1 MGYHHAPCPA
11 LPCAAR
17 LALSRSLACF
27 ASCDPPRLSLR
38 ARLVSVRCAALG
50 PSAALA
56 LPFGLRGVCP
66 RLRLVGSPPAS
77 RLRIYKARSL
87 AAALPRPPVRGS
99 SSPCQPAHAL
109 RPARCSRALF
119 RSACASRQ
127 PRGARCVP
135 VFGLRGLPS
144 LARSLFSG

>member
-1 MGYHHAPCPA
+1 MSSCRLAPPA
-11 LPCAAR
+11 RARRR
-17 LALSRSLACF
+17 LALPRSLACF
-27 ASCDPPRLSLR
+27 ASCAPPRLSLR
-38 ARLVSVRCAALG
+38 ARLVSVRCAALV

-56 LPFGLRGVCP
+56 LPSGLRVVYP

-87 AAALPRPPVRGS
+87 AAALPRPPVRGGS
-99 SSPCQPAHAL
+99 PPCQPAHA
-109 RPARCSRALF
+109 RSPARCSRALF
-119 RSACASRQ
+119 RSACASRP

-135 VFGLRGLPS
+135 GFGLRGLPS